1 MKTVQYFSDEYL
13 ERCRQ
18 ATPEQILEFLEN
30 FRLMNSSQVDSKLI
44 SMKVPQ
50 PLLDSFRRRC
60 EFEGVRYQ
68 SQIKVLMKD
77 WLQGR

>member
-1 MKTVQYFSDEYL
+1 MKTVQYLDDAYL
-13 ERCRQ
+13 EKSRS
-18 ATPEQILEFLEN
+18 ATTEQILEFLEN
-30 FRLMNSSQVDSKLI
+30 FRLMNSSQATSKLI
-44 SMKVPQ
+44 SIKVPQ

-68 SQIKVLMKD
+68 PQIKLLMKD

>member
-1 MKTVQYFSDEYL
+1 MKTVQYLSDEYL
-13 ERCRQ
+13 ERCRR
-18 ATPEQILEFLEN
+18 ATTEQILEFIEN
-30 FRLMNSSQVDSKLI
+30 FRLMNRSQVDSKLI
-44 SMKVPQ
+44 SMKVQQ

-68 SQIKVLMKD
+68 SQIKVLMKN

>member
-1 MKTVQYFSDEYL
+1 MKTVQYLSDEYL
-13 ERCRQ
+13 DRSRS
-18 ATPEQILEFLEN
+18 ATTEQILEFLES

-44 SMKVPQ
+44 SMKVQQ

>member
-1 MKTVQYFSDEYL
+1 MKTVQYLNNEYL
-13 ERCRQ
+13 ERSRS
-18 ATPEQILEFLEN
+18 ATTEQILEYLED
-30 FRLMNSSQVDSKLI
+30 FRLMNSSQAASKLI
-44 SMKVPQ
+44 SIKVPL

-68 SQIKVLMKD
+68 SQIKVLMKN

>member
-1 MKTVQYFSDEYL
+1 MFILSEKYL
-13 ERCRQ
+13 ERCRK
-18 ATPEQILEFLEN
+18 ATTEQILEDLESY
-30 FRLMNSSQVDSKLI
+30 RLLDSSQASSKSI
-44 SMKVPQ
+44 NIKVPQ

-77 WLQGR
+77 WLQGS